1 MYKKGLLNAVF
12 ATYLNQK
19 ANMNSITQNKKN
31 ICFNNIIGTGRLRKN
46 KKVGAPHV
54 SFPVRAAGVDSTG
67 VGGST
72 GINVVVNKL
81 FFVTRFFVKHLEK
94 QNIDLARHCSRDQ
107 NIQQDR
113 HCQNHYLTMPCWHKL
128 LVSQH

>member
-1 MYKKGLLNAVF
+1 MEFMF
-12 ATYLNQK
+12 AFWFRYVTNT
-19 ANMNSITQNKKN
+19 A
-31 ICFNNIIGTGRLRKN
+31 FNN
-46 KKVGAPHV
+46 PHLQ
-54 SFPVRAAGVDSTG
+54 SMLSRIQATPSNFMNGSAEQYASIPVRAAGG
-67 VGGST
+67 FHWGWWQE
-72 GINVVVNKL
+72 GINVEVNKL